1 MTQKIL
7 ESKFL
12 TERKYISVYLISI
25 IIISLFLKLYTVD
38 FTLPITGDGLAYLVN
53 AVAHVNGDFSQH
65 PHRSTGWSFF
75 LYPFFSLIDSDEI
88 LVYSNISRIIG
99 MSISLVTIPVVYSLG
114 RKFFN
119 EKYSLIVACL
129 FAFEPHLNYNSGFGL
144 TEPLYHLLTLIA
156 FYFLFNEKSRF
167 IIISLVFASFV
178 WWTRFNG
185 ITVMIIITII
195 YFLTQKKDFNTIR
208 NFSIGLFIFLIIISP
223 MLIQRADQYGDPLYF
238 AYSGKV
244 FSGSYEQLTS
254 IQVRENPTTASE
266 YIEQNGIFQFLENF
280 IVNGIFNVYSTLSK
294 ILFPYLIILLP
305 IGIFFSFRAFGQ
317 KPKFVKIN
325 WLIIILS
332 SLSLILTFAIVAEK
346 RYLYY
351 IFPFLIIFAT
361 IPIQRFIDFG
371 LSTFS
376 FSNKQKNISL
386 FIIIFIILILS
397 MWFTARYDK
406 PDLEFENEKIE
417 FSKFAINNLSGNMQ
431 REMGQAFDY
440 YSLML
445 IDNPKGNFKNCKVNY
460 VSDYC
465 GVDISQ
471 KINRINVTG
480 DSVEEI
486 ISLGKKYNLRYIL
499 SNEKPDSIGFHKFLD
514 EIYFTDKNYPY
525 LTKIFD
531 SNDYQ
536 YKKLKFKIYEI
547 DYDKFEEIL
556 NIKQEDK
563 G

>member
-1 MTQKIL
+1 MKQKII

-12 TERKYISVYLISI
+12 KEKKYISVYLLSI
-25 IIISLFLKLYTVD
+25 ILISLSLKLYTVD
-38 FTLPITGDGLAYLVN
+38 FSLPITSDGLSYLLN

-65 PHRSTGWSFF
+65 PHRSIGWSLF
-75 LYPFFSLIDSDEI
+75 LYPFFSLVDSNDI
-88 LVYSNISRIIG
+88 LVYSNISRTVG
-99 MSISLVTIPVVYSLG
+99 MALSLVTIPIVYCLG

-119 EKYSLIVACL
+119 EKYSLVVACL

-156 FYFLFNEKSRF
+156 FYFLLNEKSKF

-185 ITVMIIITII
+185 ITVLIIITII

-208 NFSIGLFIFLIIISP
+208 NFSIGLFLFLIIISP

-238 AYSGKV
+238 AYTGKV

-280 IVNGIFNVYSTLSK
+280 IVNGIFNVYSTLSR

-305 IGIFFSFRAFGQ
+305 IGLFFSFRAFDQ

-332 SLSLILTFAIVAEK
+332 SLSLILTFSIISEK

-361 IPIQRFIDFG
+361 IPIQRLINFG

-376 FSNKQKNISL
+376 FSKKQKNISL
-386 FIIIFIILILS
+386 IIIILVILVLS
-397 MWFTARYDK
+397 IWFTARYDR
-406 PDLEFENEKIE
+406 PDIELENEKIK
-417 FSKFAINNLSGNMQ
+417 FSEYAINNLSGNLQ
-431 REMGQAFDY
+431 REMGYAFDY
-440 YSLML
+440 YALML
-445 IDNPKGNFKNCKVNY
+445 IDNPQGNFKNCKVNF
-460 VSDYC
+460 VTDYC
-465 GVDISQ
+465 GVDTSTML
-471 KINRINVTG
+471 NRITVTG
-480 DSVEEI
+480 DSLEEI
-486 ISLGKKYNLRYIL
+486 ILSGKKYNLKYIL
-499 SNEKPDSIGFHKFLD
+499 SNEKPDDIGFHEFLD
-514 EIYFTDKNYPY
+514 EIYFTEKKYTY
-525 LTKIFD
+525 LTKVFD
-531 SNDYQ
+531 SNDHG

-547 DYDKFEEIL
+547 DYDNFKEVLEQ
-556 NIKQEDK
+556 KQPNE
-563 G
+563 

>member
-1 MTQKIL
+1 MSQKIL

-12 TERKYISVYLISI
+12 TERKYISLYLTSI
-25 IIISLFLKLYTVD
+25 VIISLSLKLYTVD
-38 FTLPITGDGLAYLVN
+38 FTLPITSDGLAYLVN

-65 PHRSTGWSFF
+65 PHRSTGWSLF
-75 LYPFFSLIDSDEI
+75 LYPFFSLVDSNDI
-88 LVYSNISRIIG
+88 LVYSNISRIVG
-99 MSISLVTIPVVYSLG
+99 MSISLVTIPIVYCLG

-119 EKYSLIVACL
+119 EKYSLVVACL

-156 FYFLFNEKSRF
+156 FYFLFNEKSKF

-185 ITVMIIITII
+185 ITVFIIITII

-208 NFSIGLFIFLIIISP
+208 NFSIGLFLFLIIIAP

-238 AYSGKV
+238 GYTGKV

-280 IVNGIFNVYSTLSK
+280 IVNGIFNVYSTLAR

-305 IGIFFSFRAFGQ
+305 IGIFFSFRAFDQ

-332 SLSLILTFAIVAEK
+332 SLSLILTFAIISEK

-361 IPIQRFIDFG
+361 IPIQRFINFG

-376 FSNKQKNISL
+376 FSQKQKNISL
-386 FIIIFIILILS
+386 IIIIFIILILS
-397 MWFTARYDK
+397 IWFTARYDK
-406 PDLEFENEKIE
+406 PDLELENEKIE
-417 FSKFAINNLSGNMQ
+417 FSKYAINNLSGNLQ
-431 REMGQAFDY
+431 REMGYTFDY
-440 YSLML
+440 YTLML
-445 IDNPKGNFKNCKVNY
+445 IDNPKGNFKNCKVNF
-460 VSDYC
+460 VSNYC
-465 GVDISQ
+465 GVDTS
-471 KINRINVTG
+471 KMVKRINVTG
-480 DSVEEI
+480 NSLEEI
-486 ISLGKKYNLRYIL
+486 VLIGKKYDLKYIL
-499 SNEKPDSIGFHKFLD
+499 SNEKLDDIGYHEFLD
-514 EIYFTDKNYPY
+514 EIYFTDKNYTY
-525 LTKIFD
+525 LTKVFD
-531 SNDYQ
+531 SNEQ
-536 YKKLKFKIYEI
+536 GYKKLKFKIYEI
-547 DYDKFEEIL
+547 DYMKFNELFDK
-556 NIKQEDK
+556 KQS
-563 G
+563 GT